1 MDAAVYRCSSFAAS
15 LLKPRSGTMR
25 SNCFSYPDSTQ
36 PLPLFKSNQFSDGF
50 SIDLDSGVQ
59 VVQRLS

>member
-1 MDAAVYRCSSFAAS
+1 M
-15 LLKPRSGTMR
+15 G
-25 SNCFSYPDSTQ
+25 
-36 PLPLFKSNQFSDGF
+36 KSNQFSDGF